1 MSDGV
6 RRRPRRIP
14 ANVLRRRRRRAAGVL
29 ALVFAA
35 LLIAV
40 ELLLADPLPVA
51 GPTAAAVPSQC
62 DDDTRAG
69 IRQRLGG
76 RFVVRMDAAATRS
89 LRRQV
94 RRGQIGGVILFPPT
108 GTDPLALRDQ
118 IARLQELARQR
129 GDPPLLVAIDQ
140 EGGSVKR
147 LPALPPERPPRRL
160 GEAGAAAARAE
171 GLATGRELAD
181 LGVNVN
187 LAPVLDVPETPDSF
201 IADRAFGSGTATVA
215 EVGTAFA
222 QGLAEGGVA
231 ATAKHFPGLGR
242 APANTDLV
250 PAEVDASRVE
260 LEADLEP
267 FEAAI
272 DAGIELVMLSNATYP
287 SLDPDT
293 LAFASPAI
301 ATEELRDR
309 LGFEG
314 VTITDDLDAGA
325 VSEELG
331 REAAPLAAIEGG
343 TDVLL
348 YARTAEPG
356 TLGGLASALRRGRL
370 DRDAS
375 VAACARVFELRAQ
388 LDG

>member
-1 MSDGV
+1 MSGGV
-6 RRRPRRIP
+6 RRRPRPTP
-14 ANVLRRRRRRAAGVL
+14 AHVLRRRRLRAAGVL
-29 ALVFAA
+29 AVLFSA

-51 GPTAAAVPSQC
+51 GPSAASVPAQC
-62 DDDTRAG
+62 DDDTPAG

-76 RFVVRMDAAATRS
+76 RFVVRMEAAATRS
-89 LRRQV
+89 LRRQA
-94 RRGQIGGVILFPPT
+94 RRGQIGGVILFPEI
-108 GTDPLALRDQ
+108 GTDPIALRDQ
-118 IARLQELARQR
+118 IARLQDLVAER

-140 EGGSVKR
+140 EGGPVKR
-147 LPALPPERPPRRL
+147 LPGLPPERPPRRL
-160 GEAGAAAARAE
+160 GEAGAAAARAQ
-171 GLATGRELAD
+171 GLATGRELSD

-201 IADRAFGSGTATVA
+201 IAERAFGSDPATVA
-215 EVGTAFA
+215 KAGTAFA
-222 QGLAEGGVA
+222 RGLAEGGVG
-231 ATAKHFPGLGR
+231 ATAKHFPGIGR
-242 APANTDLV
+242 APTNTDLA
-250 PAEVDASRVE
+250 PAEVDASRTE

-287 SLDPDT
+287 SLDPDS

-301 ATEELRDR
+301 VITELRDR

-325 VSEELG
+325 VREQLG
-331 REAAPLAAIEGG
+331 REGGSRAAIEGG
-343 TDVLL
+343 VDVLL
-348 YARTAEPG
+348 YAGTSEPG
-356 TLGGLASALRRGRL
+356 TLGGLAPALRRGRL

-375 VAACARVFELRAQ
+375 VAACARVFALRAQ
-388 LDG
+388 LGG